1 MAKNVENDL
10 SFLQIIYEII
20 RRLFVAPSVGSGH
33 NREAKLGGEIKPL
46 INHITWFYRIL
57 SLHIIEKDSHD
68 VHQKVTDLKNRL
80 QRGREIVDKMPG
92 IQHTREEQ
100 MKHIEVLRKQLI
112 TKCDLI
118 KKYKNFHTF
127 NLSR

>member
-1 MAKNVENDL
+1 MAKNFESEL
-10 SFLQIIYEII
+10 SFLHIIYEII
-20 RRLFVAPSVGSGH
+20 RS
-33 NREAKLGGEIKPL
+33 
-46 INHITWFYRIL
+46 
-57 SLHIIEKDSHD
+57 IEKDSHD
-68 VHQKVTDLKNRL
+68 VPQKVTDLKNRL
-80 QRGREIVDKMPG
+80 QRGREIVDGMAG

-118 KKYKNFHTF
+118 KKYKNFHSF